1 MAELIQG
8 ELSLDPS
15 LEPRS
20 AWQRAL
26 DQVLQN
32 MSSLNPRNRDKG
44 NIMGAFN
51 PQLIAQLMQA
61 RAAAAPVAPA
71 AAIPAGW
78 QAALQG
84 LNAGPYA
91 AGGAMS
97 PIPPGAQ

>member
-1 MAELIQG
+1 
-8 ELSLDPS
+8 
-15 LEPRS
+15 
-20 AWQRAL
+20 
-26 DQVLQN
+26 
-32 MSSLNPRNRDKG
+32 
-44 NIMGAFN
+44 MGAFN

-97 PIPPGAQ
+97 PVPPGAQSFGGLSPAALAAARGILQGRGHPLARI